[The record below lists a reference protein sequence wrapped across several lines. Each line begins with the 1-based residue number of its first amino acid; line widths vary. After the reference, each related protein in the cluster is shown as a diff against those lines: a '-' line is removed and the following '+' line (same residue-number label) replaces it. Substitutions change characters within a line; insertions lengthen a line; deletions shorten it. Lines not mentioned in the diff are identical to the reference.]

1 MNETISLRL
10 RISRFLRE
18 RYHQRERPGSF
29 AELFLFALIVI
40 TAMWAIFSST
50 YTLAN
55 GNWLGTLARI
65 WF

>member
-1 MNETISLRL
+1 MNETISLRM
-10 RISRFLRE
+10 RISRFLSD
-18 RYHQRERPGSF
+18 RYQQRERPGSF
-29 AELFLFALIVI
+29 AELFLFALIAI
-40 TAMWAIFSST
+40 TATWAIFAST